1 MTSSEPGQRLALI
14 ALVFNATAW
23 GLSWWPMR
31 HFESLGLHSLW
42 TTASIFG
49 LATLAIVAWQPS
61 SLRAMLLNPSMWALA
76 IVSGATN
83 TAFNWGVTIGEVVRV
98 VLLFY
103 LMPVWAAL
111 LARWLLGEALST
123 GVLGRAALALAGAA
137 VVLWEPGLGVPAP
150 QSLGDWLGLAGGM
163 GFAMVNV
170 VLRRQAQTP
179 ASQRAL
185 AMAAGGVIVPLA
197 IAPALLAAGL
207 LGLPPPAE
215 PAWLGQLVAFAAF
228 MLVANLLLQYG
239 AARLPSRV
247 TSIVLLSEVVVAAV
261 SAALLAGEALGTQV
275 LIGGGLIMGASL
287 LAARD
292 R

>member
-1 MTSSEPGQRLALI
+1 
-14 ALVFNATAW
+14 
-23 GLSWWPMR
+23 
-31 HFESLGLHSLW
+31 
-42 TTASIFG
+42 
-49 LATLAIVAWQPS
+49 
-61 SLRAMLLNPSMWALA
+61 
-76 IVSGATN
+76 
-83 TAFNWGVTIGEVVRV
+83 
-98 VLLFY
+98 
-103 LMPVWAAL
+103 
-111 LARWLLGEALST
+111 
-123 GVLGRAALALAGAA
+123 
-137 VVLWEPGLGVPAP
+137 
-150 QSLGDWLGLAGGM
+150 
-163 GFAMVNV
+163 
-170 VLRRQAQTP
+170 
-179 ASQRAL
+179 
-185 AMAAGGVIVPLA
+185 MAAGGVIVPLA